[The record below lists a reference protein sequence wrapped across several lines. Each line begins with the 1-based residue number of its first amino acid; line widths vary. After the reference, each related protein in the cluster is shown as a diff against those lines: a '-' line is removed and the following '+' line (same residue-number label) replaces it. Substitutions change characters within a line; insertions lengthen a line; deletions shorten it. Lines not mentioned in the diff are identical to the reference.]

1 MRRIDFF
8 YFLFLKVIIILRL
21 VHLDKI
27 PGITGGLYKISSY
40 FANLIYTITLFFGIK
55 VSKNVQDDVIV
66 SLTSYGSRAHNVYKT
81 IDTLLSQSVK
91 PLKIILWLSETEF
104 NIDNIPVSLRI
115 RQKKYNHF
123 EVRFCEDLKS
133 HKKYYEA
140 MKMFPNINIVIA
152 DDDVFYP
159 KDWLLTLLELHNQHP
174 QSVCC
179 CIAHKIL
186 IKDNKIS
193 EYERWE
199 HNTKE
204 KGPAMNLCP
213 VGVGG
218 VLYPPSSLS
227 SNVFNKDQIITTCIN
242 ADDLW
247 LRIMG
252 IISRTNVVHTNRFSY
267 PFLSVAGAEK
277 NALSKSNVLEKKN
290 DDQLQNILKL
300 YGNLVYKNIN

>member
-8 YFLFLKVIIILRL
+8 YFFFLKLIIILRI

-27 PGITGGLYKISSY
+27 PGIIGGFYKLFSY
-40 FANLIYTITLFFGIK
+40 LGNLIYTLTLFFGIK
-55 VSKNVQDDVIV
+55 VSKKVQSEVIV

-104 NIDNIPVSLRI
+104 NKDNTPDSLII
-115 RQKKYNHF
+115 RQNKYNHF

-133 HKKYYEA
+133 HKKYYET
-140 MKMFPNINIVIA
+140 MKIFPNSNIVIA

-159 KDWLLTLLELHNQHP
+159 KNWLSTLLELHNQHP

-179 CIAHKIL
+179 CIAHKI
-186 IKDNKIS
+186 IIYNNKIS
-193 EYERWE
+193 EYGRWE

-204 KGPAMNLCP
+204 QGPAMNLCP

-227 SNVFNKDQIITTCIN
+227 SNVFNKDQIRMTCIN

-252 IISRTNVVHTNRFSY
+252 IINRTNVVHTNKYSY

-277 NALSKSNVLEKKN
+277 NALSKSNVLENKN

-300 YGNLVYKNIN
+300 YGDLVYKNIN